1 MISSCPSLP
10 YPEEEGSIRLQM
22 VRMPCGC
29 SVIAAVVGE
38 IRDAVL
44 AEWKEG
50 RREGRKEGRGEGGK
64 EGRREGRKG
73 GREGGKGGGG
83 GEEGGRGRR
92 GRNEIAL
99 LQCGVMNV
107 KSRVIVGSLTFAEDH
122 TTSWNTV
129 TMFCV

>member
-50 RREGRKEGRGEGGK
+50 RKEGRGEGGK
-64 EGRREGRKG
+64 EGRRKGRKG
-73 GREGGKGGGG
+73 GRE

-99 LQCGVMNV
+99 LQCGMMNV

>member
-1 MISSCPSLP
+1 
-10 YPEEEGSIRLQM
+10 M
-22 VRMPCGC
+22 VNNN
-29 SVIAAVVGE
+29 
-38 IRDAVL
+38 
-44 AEWKEG
+44 
-50 RREGRKEGRGEGGK
+50 REKGGK
-64 EGRREGRKG
+64 KGEKEKKREGRKG
-73 GREGGKGGGG
+73 GRE

-99 LQCGVMNV
+99 LQCGMMNV